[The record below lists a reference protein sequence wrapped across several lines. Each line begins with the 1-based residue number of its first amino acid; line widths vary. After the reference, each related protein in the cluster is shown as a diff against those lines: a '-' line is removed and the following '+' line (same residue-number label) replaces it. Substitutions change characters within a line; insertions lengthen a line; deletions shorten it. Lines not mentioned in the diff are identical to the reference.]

1 MSEPL
6 RYIGSGGLKG
16 RLLASAKE
24 DRPPKGS
31 QRRAILAAAAAAAA
45 STQAGSATA
54 LGTLGRWAVWKW
66 IAVGAVGAGS
76 VVAAKAVILPPPP
89 DVASMTVPTP
99 PNTPALRA
107 RRTSATASPLPPDP
121 MSAETL
127 PPSPLPLANP
137 LKAEDGAK
145 TMPAPPPPA
154 ATARDVPKTEARGVS
169 AEGSVTASPVST
181 RSSTLSSEIAA
192 IDHAKRALAY
202 GDAGEALRRVDVY
215 DATFPNGT
223 LAAEATALRVEALA
237 RTGQLDE
244 SRAALARLRA
254 NHPESPLL
262 ENLARI
268 VGE

>member
-89 DVASMTVPTP
+89 DTVSMTVSP
-99 PNTPALRA
+99 PAPPSAPALRA
-107 RRTSATASPLPPDP
+107 RRAPATPLPPD
-121 MSAETL
+121 SASTETL
-127 PPSPLPLANP
+127 SPSPLPLASP
-137 LKAEDGAK
+137 PKAEDTRGA
-145 TMPAPPPPA
+145 PREA
-154 ATARDVPKTEARGVS
+154 PKTEARIAS
-169 AEGSVTASPVST
+169 AESSATSSPVST
-181 RSSTLSSEIAA
+181 PSSTLSSEIAA
-192 IDHAKRALAY
+192 IDHAKRALAS
-202 GDAGEALRRVDVY
+202 GNAGEALRRVDVY
-215 DATFPNGT
+215 DAAFPNGT

-237 RTGQLDE
+237 RAGRLDE
-244 SRAALARLRA
+244 SRDALARLRA
-254 NHPESPLL
+254 NHPDSPLL

>member
-16 RLLASAKE
+16 KLLASAKE

-76 VVAAKAVILPPPP
+76 VVAAKAVILPPPS
-89 DVASMTVPTP
+89 DTSSITVSP
-99 PNTPALRA
+99 PPGAPALRA
-107 RRTSATASPLPPDP
+107 RRAPATVLPLPSDSA
-121 MSAETL
+121 SAETL
-127 PPSPLPLANP
+127 SPLPLASP
-137 LKAEDGAK
+137 TKAEDGVK
-145 TMPAPPPPA
+145 TLPPPPV
-154 ATARDVPKTEARGVS
+154 ATAREVPKTEARIASVESS
-169 AEGSVTASPVST
+169 ATVSPVST
-181 RSSTLSSEIAA
+181 PSSTLSSEIAA

-202 GDAGEALRRVDVY
+202 GNAGEALRRVDVY
-215 DATFPNGT
+215 DAAFPNGT

-237 RTGQLDE
+237 RAGRLDE

-254 NHPESPLL
+254 NHPDSPLL

>member
-1 MSEPL
+1 MSEPS

-16 RLLASAKE
+16 RLLASAKQ

-76 VVAAKAVILPPPP
+76 VVAAKAVILPPP
-89 DVASMTVPTP
+89 DTSSITVSPPTP
-99 PNTPALRA
+99 PGAPALRA
-107 RRTSATASPLPPDP
+107 RRAPATVLPSPSDSA
-121 MSAETL
+121 SAETL
-127 PPSPLPLANP
+127 SPSPLPLANP
-137 LKAEDGAK
+137 TKAEDVVK
-145 TMPAPPPPA
+145 TMLPPPV
-154 ATARDVPKTEARGVS
+154 ATAREVPKTEARIAS
-169 AEGSVTASPVST
+169 AESAATTSPVST
-181 RSSTLSSEIAA
+181 PSSTLSSEIAA

-202 GDAGEALRRVDVY
+202 GNAGEALRRIDVY
-215 DATFPNGT
+215 DAAFPNGT

-237 RTGQLDE
+237 RAGHLDE